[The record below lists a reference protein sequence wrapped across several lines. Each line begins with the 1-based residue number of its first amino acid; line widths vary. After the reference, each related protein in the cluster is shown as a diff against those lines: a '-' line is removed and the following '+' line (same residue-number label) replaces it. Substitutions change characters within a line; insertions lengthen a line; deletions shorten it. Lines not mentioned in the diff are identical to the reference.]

1 MPRRPPNPDQ
11 LQLDVTL
18 PTATALRA
26 ELADQV
32 KRQTKRKRA
41 YFSSWPNPG
50 TRVSLHW
57 GCEEVEYASEPGEVV
72 QKRWDSTRGGY
83 YLIVR
88 LDREGAPPVTV
99 DELWALSPLE
109 EKE

>member
-1 MPRRPPNPDQ
+1 MPRRPPSPDQ

-32 KRQTKRKRA
+32 KRRTKRRFRH
-41 YFSSWPNPG
+41 FSSWPKTG
-50 TRVSLHW
+50 TRLLVLWHDGW
-57 GCEEVEYASEPGEVV
+57 REGEVFAQRWEPGRGHYV
-72 QKRWDSTRGGY
+72 Q
-83 YLIVR
+83 VR
-88 LDREGAPPVTV
+88 LRDGAEIDV
-99 DELWALSPLE
+99 DELRALGPLE